1 MRISRYF
8 TDLMATYVA
17 EIDDLKTD
25 SGGSDVLKERLKDRR
40 SQIADLM
47 PMMDSNPEMM
57 AVAFHKSI
65 VVKDA
70 KAILSYLPKE
80 PSGFPSW
87 DSIAPCVQFEP
98 WAAATIEMLKK
109 AEGGEQFLL
118 TTVMLEYMFS
128 RYEVSEDHHQSDE
141 SDDDDDRDSEDLS
154 EAGGEWLADQGFD
167 SHE

>member
-8 TDLMATYVA
+8 TELMATYVA

-25 SGGSDVLKERLKDRR
+25 SGGSDVLKARLKDRR
-40 SQIADLM
+40 SQIPDLM
-47 PMMDSNPEMM
+47 PMMESNPEMM

-70 KAILSYLPKE
+70 KTILSYLPKE
-80 PSGFPSW
+80 PSAFPSW

-98 WAAATIEMLKK
+98 WAASTVEMLKK

-128 RYEVSEDHHQSDE
+128 RYEVSEDHHQHEDSEDDSDN
-141 SDDDDDRDSEDLS
+141 DSEDLN
-154 EAGGEWLADQGFD
+154 EAGGQWLSDQGFD